1 MTNTIEVKQVEEKL
15 IGLVGKLVELKL
27 QEAETTE
34 ENIDLIE
41 SIAHTEVDILRE
53 VKLLILPDRS
63 HPLDDVIMELLMAE
77 ENDIGAV
84 TELNDVPDTI
94 TENEYKRL
102 LDRSTITGDTLAQAW
117 DDFLVEYE
125 GYCEAIQEG
134 NPRIGEF

>member
-34 ENIDLIE
+34 ENINLIE

-63 HPLDDVIMELLMAE
+63 HSLDDAIAELLMAKQE
-77 ENDIGAV
+77 DCGAI
-84 TELNDVPDTI
+84 TDLNDYEGDSKR
-94 TENEYKRL
+94 EHQRL
-102 LDRSTITGDTLAQAW
+102 LDRATVTGDSLAHAW
-117 DDFLVEYE
+117 DCFID
-125 GYCEAIQEG
+125 
-134 NPRIGEF
+134 EFNHYTAK